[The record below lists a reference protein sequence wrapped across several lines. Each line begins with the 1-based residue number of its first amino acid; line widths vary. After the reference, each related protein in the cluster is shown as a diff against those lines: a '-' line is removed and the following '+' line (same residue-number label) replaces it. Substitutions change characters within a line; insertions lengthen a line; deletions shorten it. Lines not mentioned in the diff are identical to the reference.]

1 MYDICSI
8 QESWFALSNK
18 LAIKIRVEIDQI
30 DELFAVYSDL
40 LEKTRRETPDPVEVA
55 ALGSILHSFYSG
67 LENIFLRVAKELDRD
82 IPADADS
89 HRALLNQ
96 IGQATLQRPALLSPA
111 VTEQLDSYLTFRH
124 FYRHSYT
131 YLLNWVKLEP
141 LVASLE
147 IVWSQAKTEL
157 NIFLDRL
164 RAT

>member
-1 MYDICSI
+1 
-8 QESWFALSNK
+8 LSNK
-18 LAIKIRVEIDQI
+18 LAIQIRVEIDQI

-55 ALGSILHSFYSG
+55 ALGSILHSFYNG

-82 IPADADS
+82 IPAGSDS

-96 IGQATLQRPALLSPA
+96 IGRPTLQRPALLSPT
-111 VTEQLDSYLTFRH
+111 VTQKLESYLTFRH

-131 YLLNWVKLEP
+131 YLLNWVKLES
-141 LVASLE
+141 LIVSLE
-147 IVWSQAKTEL
+147 IVWSQAKAEL
-157 NIFLDRL
+157 NMFVDHL